1 MSIILL
7 IALLCIFS
15 YLMGS
20 IPTAL
25 WYGEKYHQADIRTLG
40 SGNAGATNTF
50 RVFGKKAGIIV
61 LSIDAFKGFFATGQA
76 AVLYYFGLIDWE
88 TCVNL
93 KIIFG
98 FLAIIGH
105 LLPIFC
111 DFKGGKG
118 VATLL
123 GMALCLHPTAALLSI
138 LLFLLVF
145 IITHFVSLA
154 SIVGSFSFPIL
165 MITKTFGEELP
176 ITIIFALFVTA
187 LVVFTHRK
195 NLVRIWNGTE
205 NRMYFFPR
213 NRKSF

>member
-1 MSIILL
+1 MGIILL
-7 IALLCIFS
+7 VIFLSIFS
-15 YLMGS
+15 YILGS

-25 WYGEKYHQADIRTLG
+25 WYGEKYHNADIRTLG

-50 RVFGKKAGIIV
+50 RVFGKKAGTIV
-61 LSIDAFKGFFATGQA
+61 LTIDAFKGFFATSLA
-76 AVLYYFGLIDWE
+76 AILFYFGLIDWE
-88 TCVNL
+88 TCVSL

-123 GMALCLHPTAALLSI
+123 GMALCLHPSAAFWSI
-138 LLFLLVF
+138 LLFLVIF
-145 IITHFVSLA
+145 VISHYVSLA
-154 SIVGSFSFPIL
+154 SIVASFAFPI
-165 MITKTFGEELP
+165 MMVCKTFGEELP
-176 ITIIFALFVTA
+176 ITIIFGFFVTF
-187 LVVFTHRK
+187 LVIYTHRK
-195 NLVRIWNGTE
+195 NIERIFKGTE
-205 NRMYFFPR
+205 NRMYLFPR

>member
-7 IALLCIFS
+7 IVLLCFFS

-25 WYGEKYHQADIRTLG
+25 WYGEKYHKADIRTLG

-61 LSIDAFKGFFATGQA
+61 LSIDACKGFFATAQA
-76 AVLYYFGLIDWE
+76 AVLYHFGLIDWE
-88 TCVNL
+88 TCVSL

-123 GMALCLHPTAALLSI
+123 GMAICLHPTAALLSI

-145 IITHFVSLA
+145 MISHFVSLA
-154 SIVGSFSFPIL
+154 SIMGSFSFPIL
-165 MITKTFGEELP
+165 MLSKAFGEEQP
-176 ITIIFALFVTA
+176 ITIFFGLFVTA
-187 LVVFTHRK
+187 LVIFTHRK

>member
-1 MSIILL
+1 MGIILL
-7 IALLCIFS
+7 VIFLSIFS
-15 YLMGS
+15 YILGS

-25 WYGEKYHQADIRTLG
+25 WYGEKYHNADIRTLG

-50 RVFGKKAGIIV
+50 RVFGKKAGTIV
-61 LSIDAFKGFFATGQA
+61 LAIDAFKGFFATSLA
-76 AVLYYFGLIDWE
+76 AILFYFGLIDWE
-88 TCVNL
+88 TCVSL

-123 GMALCLHPTAALLSI
+123 GMALCLHPSAAFWSI
-138 LLFLLVF
+138 LLFLVIF
-145 IITHFVSLA
+145 VISHYVSLA
-154 SIVGSFSFPIL
+154 SIVASFAFPI
-165 MITKTFGEELP
+165 MMVCKTFGEELP
-176 ITIIFALFVTA
+176 ITIIFGFFVTF
-187 LVVFTHRK
+187 LVIYTHRK
-195 NLVRIWNGTE
+195 NIERIFKGTE
-205 NRMYFFPR
+205 NRMYLFPR

>member
-1 MSIILL
+1 MGIILL
-7 IALLCIFS
+7 IIFLSLSS
-15 YLMGS
+15 YILGS

-25 WYGEKYHQADIRTLG
+25 WYGEKYHKADIRTLG

-61 LSIDAFKGFFATGQA
+61 LGIDALKGFLATAQA
-76 AVLYYFGLIDWE
+76 AALYYFGLIDWE
-88 TCVNL
+88 TCVTL

-123 GMALCLHPTAALLSI
+123 GMALCLHPSAAMLSI

-145 IITHFVSLA
+145 AVTHFVSLA
-154 SIVGSFSFPIL
+154 SIFGSFSFPIL
-165 MITKTFGEELP
+165 MIFKTFGEELP
-176 ITIIFALFVTA
+176 ITIIFGFFVTL
-187 LVVFTHRK
+187 LVMYTHRK
-195 NLVRIWNGTE
+195 NIQRIINGTE
-205 NRMYFFPR
+205 NRMYLIPR
-213 NRKSF
+213 K

>member
-1 MSIILL
+1 MGIILL
-7 IALLCIFS
+7 IIFLSISS
-15 YLMGS
+15 YVLGS

-25 WYGEKYHQADIRTLG
+25 WYGVKYHQADIRTLG

-61 LSIDAFKGFFATGQA
+61 LSIDALKGFIATAQA
-76 AVLYYFGLIDWE
+76 ALLYYFGLIDWE
-88 TCVNL
+88 TCVTL

-123 GMALCLHPTAALLSI
+123 GMALCLHPSAAILSI
-138 LLFLLVF
+138 ILFLLVF
-145 IITHFVSLA
+145 SISHFVSLA
-154 SIVGSFSFPIL
+154 SIIGSFSFPIL
-165 MITKTFGEELP
+165 MIFKTFGEELP
-176 ITIIFALFVTA
+176 ITILFGFFVTL
-187 LVVFTHRK
+187 LVMYTHRK
-195 NLVRIWNGTE
+195 NIQRIVKGTE
-205 NRMYFFPR
+205 NRMYLIPR
-213 NRKSF
+213 K

>member
-7 IALLCIFS
+7 IIFLSLIS
-15 YLMGS
+15 YILGS

-25 WYGEKYHQADIRTLG
+25 WYGEKFHQADIRTLG

-61 LSIDAFKGFFATGQA
+61 LSIDALKGFIATAQA
-76 AVLYYFGLIDWE
+76 SILYYFGLIDWE

-123 GMALCLHPTAALLSI
+123 GMSLCLHPAAALISI
-138 LLFLLVF
+138 LLFLIVF
-145 IITHFVSLA
+145 SISHFVSLA
-154 SIVGSFSFPIL
+154 SIVGSFAFPVL
-165 MITKTFGEELP
+165 MISKFFGEEFP
-176 ITIIFALFVTA
+176 ITIIFGLFVTL
-187 LVVFTHRK
+187 LVIYTHRK
-195 NLVRIWNGTE
+195 NIHRILNGTE

-213 NRKSF
+213 KRNSF

>member
-1 MSIILL
+1 MGIILL
-7 IALLCIFS
+7 VIFLSIFS
-15 YLMGS
+15 YILGS

-25 WYGEKYHQADIRTLG
+25 WYGEKYHNADIRTLG

-50 RVFGKKAGIIV
+50 RVFGKKAGTIV
-61 LSIDAFKGFFATGQA
+61 LAIDAFKGFFATSLA
-76 AVLYYFGLIDWE
+76 AILFYFGLIDWE
-88 TCVNL
+88 TCVSL

-123 GMALCLHPTAALLSI
+123 GMALCLHPSAAFWSI
-138 LLFLLVF
+138 LLFLVIF
-145 IITHFVSLA
+145 VISHYVSLA
-154 SIVGSFSFPIL
+154 SIVASFAFPI
-165 MITKTFGEELP
+165 MMVCKTFGEELP
-176 ITIIFALFVTA
+176 ITIIFGFFVTF
-187 LVVFTHRK
+187 LVIYTHRK
-195 NLVRIWNGTE
+195 NIERIFNGTE
-205 NRMYFFPR
+205 NRMYLFPR

>member
-1 MSIILL
+1 MVIILL
-7 IALLCIFS
+7 IIFLSIVS
-15 YLMGS
+15 YVLGS

-25 WYGEKYHQADIRTLG
+25 WYGEKFHHADIRTLG

-61 LSIDAFKGFFATGQA
+61 LSIDALKGFIATAQA
-76 AVLYYFGLIDWE
+76 AILYYFGLIDWE

-105 LLPIFC
+105 LLPLFC

-123 GMALCLHPTAALLSI
+123 GMSLCLHPSAALISI
-138 LLFLLVF
+138 LLFLIVF
-145 IITHFVSLA
+145 SISHFVSLA

-165 MITKTFGEELP
+165 MISKFFGEELP
-176 ITIIFALFVTA
+176 ITIFFGLFVTL
-187 LVVFTHRK
+187 LVVYTHRK
-195 NLVRIWNGTE
+195 NIHRILNGTE

-213 NRKSF
+213 KRNSF